1 MFTKFTEELNI
12 ISELPDKPLEGAGKI
27 TVAELKSKFDF
38 AGQRLKTFIN
48 GLIEAL
54 AAGTAAGNIGAQYGG
69 QNTTVQ
75 AALNDLAS
83 KSAEDVSVVY
93 TGTLTVDGWAGEA
106 APYTQALTISGVL
119 ANDSPIIDLV
129 PSDTYADAAAQDE
142 QWGQI
147 YRAVATANTITFYA
161 KEAPTVALT
170 FKARCIRK

>member
-1 MFTKFTEELNI
+1 MFNKFSEELNI

-27 TVAELKSKFDF
+27 TVAELKAKFDL
-38 AGQRLKTFIN
+38 AGQKLKTFVN

-54 AAGTAAGNIGAQYGG
+54 AAGTAAANIGAQYGG

-75 AALNDLAS
+75 AALNELAA
-83 KSAEDVSVVY
+83 KSAEDVSAVY
-93 TGTLTVDGWAGEA
+93 TGTLAADGWTGEA
-106 APYTQALTISGVL
+106 APYTQAVTISGIL

-129 PSDTYADAAAQDE
+129 PSDIYADAAVQDE

-147 YRAVATANTITFYA
+147 YRAVATADTITFYA
-161 KEAPTVALT
+161 KEAPTVALN